1 MTTGKKWLRPHYY
14 FQHSYKLLGV
24 IERLVKKNTGI
35 LKASLRKIKVD
46 FLVAGTQKGG
56 TSALDVYLRSHPQ
69 ICMANRKE
77 VHFFDNEKIF
87 RWGLIK
93 KLFYHSNF
101 NPESHHRVIGESTP
115 IYMYWTEAPKR
126 IWQYNPEMKIIIILR
141 NPVERAFS
149 HWNMERDRNKD
160 KLTFWDAIQ
169 QERERCRETLPFQH
183 RVFSY
188 VDRGFYSQ
196 QLRSIWHYFSEKQT
210 LILKNEDLRYNPI
223 NTLKRV
229 TDFLEID
236 AFHHIEATS
245 VHHRPY
251 ITYMT
256 SKEKDYLIYIYM
268 DEIKILEKMLCWD
281 CSDWLA

>member
-1 MTTGKKWLRPHYY
+1 
-14 FQHSYKLLGV
+14 
-24 IERLVKKNTGI
+24 
-35 LKASLRKIKVD
+35 
-46 FLVAGTQKGG
+46 
-56 TSALDVYLRSHPQ
+56 
-69 ICMANRKE
+69 
-77 VHFFDNEKIF
+77 
-87 RWGLIK
+87 
-93 KLFYHSNF
+93 
-101 NPESHHRVIGESTP
+101 
-115 IYMYWTEAPKR
+115 MYWTEAPKR

-149 HWNMERDRNKD
+149 HWNMERDRNRD
-160 KLTFWDAIQ
+160 KLIFWDAIQ

-196 QLRSIWHYFSEKQT
+196 QLRSIRHYFSEKQT

-223 NTLKRV
+223 NTLRRV

-236 AFHHIEATS
+236 AFHHIEVTS

-256 SKEKDYLIYIYM
+256 SKEKDYLICIYM